1 MASFSEARENP
12 GDQLWN
18 EIDDV
23 HAGMLG
29 SVLTMRPMAPQAD
42 RSTHIIWFFTRTATP
57 TSSRRGTRAVGDSP
71 ASSARTMTIMHPR
84 PAA

>member
-12 GDQLWN
+12 VDQLWN

-29 SVLTMRPMAPQAD
+29 IVGSDLTMRPMAPQAD

-71 ASSARTMTIMHPR
+71 ASSARTMTIMHP
-84 PAA
+84 